1 MPKWMPKSVFLDVF
15 STQAKMHETIVFTI
29 ENVVLGIQKCMQNR
43 YKIDARKSRAK
54 SMANYAKM
62 DPKWR
67 PKSFEKLK
75 I

>member
-1 MPKWMPKSVFLDVF
+1 MPKWMPKSVFLHAF
-15 STQAKMHETIVFTI
+15 STQAKMHETVVFTI
-29 ENVVLGIQKCMQNR
+29 ENVVLGIQKCMQNL

-54 SMANYAKM
+54 SMANYAKI